1 MILDVGT
8 TCADDPTTEQQA
20 GLEVLLQDPDWVETQ
35 FSEIVE
41 GAGLDD
47 RVTTVGMAHTPP
59 AGRRERGGDGP
70 RRGLAEP
77 NRRTGFRSRVRS
89 PPVTSRTEV

>member
-59 AGRRERGGDGP
+59 AGRRERSGDAP

-77 NRRTGFRSRVRS
+77 NRRIGFRSRVRS
-89 PPVTSRTEV
+89 PPVTSRT